1 MLGRG
6 TGDVLYNGGH
16 GYGGLR
22 GGDPEPSYIEYKR
35 QGTKQF
41 FLFVVVVVFVL
52 ELGRGEGSGNR
63 VWSFHL

>member
-1 MLGRG
+1 VLGRG

-35 QGTKQF
+35 QGAKQF
-41 FLFVVVVVFVL
+41 FLFVVVFVL
-52 ELGRGEGSGNR
+52 ELGRGEGSGSR